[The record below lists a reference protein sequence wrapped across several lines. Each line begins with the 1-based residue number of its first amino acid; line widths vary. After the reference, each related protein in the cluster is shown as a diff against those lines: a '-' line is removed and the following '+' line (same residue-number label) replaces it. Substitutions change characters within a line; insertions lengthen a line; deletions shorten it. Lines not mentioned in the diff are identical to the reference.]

1 MAERYAAEGL
11 RVHAAF
17 EPELYLFLQTPD
29 GYRPSDQS
37 RMFTV
42 EGLERHY
49 ALLTRVT
56 ETLREMGVVLEQV
69 GAEYGPGQYEINIR
83 YADPLT
89 AADDLM
95 TLKEV
100 TRALAR
106 EAGLLAT
113 FMPKPY
119 SDLPG
124 CGLHVHLGLEGS
136 DGTNMIAGD
145 GPAGLGAV
153 GRAFVAGLLEHAAA
167 LSGVGA
173 PTVNSYKRLLPG
185 SWAPAHVCY
194 GAGNRAAL
202 VRLPDAGARHVEFR
216 AGDNA
221 SNPHL
226 FLTALL
232 AAALD
237 GIQRNLEPNEPVT
250 EDVGHLS
257 AEDAGR
263 RGIAMLPRSAPEAL
277 TALENDTTVM
287 ESLGPVI
294 GPTFLR
300 VKWSEIAAYDLEVG
314 DWERAAYLET
324 I

>member
-1 MAERYAAEGL
+1 
-11 RVHAAF
+11 
-17 EPELYLFLQTPD
+17 
-29 GYRPSDQS
+29 
-37 RMFTV
+37 MFTV

-49 ALLTRVT
+49 GLMTRT
-56 ETLREMGVVLEQV
+56 TDTLREMGVVLEQV

-83 YADPLT
+83 YADPLK
-89 AADDLM
+89 AADDLL

-106 EAGLLAT
+106 EVGLLAT

-119 SDLPG
+119 ADLPG

-136 DGTNMIAGD
+136 DGTNVIAGS
-145 GPAGLGAV
+145 GPAGLGTV
-153 GRAFVAGLLEHAAA
+153 GQAFVGGLLEHAAA
-167 LSGVGA
+167 LSGAGA

-202 VRLPDAGARHVEFR
+202 VRVPDAGARHVEFR
-216 AGDNA
+216 AGDNT

-232 AAALD
+232 AAGLD
-237 GIQRNLEPNEPVT
+237 GIRRNLEPNDPVT
-250 EDVGHLS
+250 EDVGHLG
-257 AEDAGR
+257 AEDAAQ

-277 TALENDTTVM
+277 IALQNDAVIM
-287 ESLGPVI
+287 EALGPVI
-294 GPTFLR
+294 GPTYLR
-300 VKWSEIAAYDLEVG
+300 GKWSEIAAYDLEVG